1 MSQLGTALG
10 PAATTGPRGGASRTA
25 MSGAFAPHAHLA
37 EDTAA
42 NLPWYVVHTK
52 VRQEQVAA
60 DNLIRQGFAVYL
72 PKIRLLK
79 RIRRRQEVRQE
90 PLFPRYL
97 FVRPGSATNSIAPV
111 RSTTGVTAL
120 VRFGQEPA
128 VMRPEVLEII
138 RAFEARRNEAPE
150 EAISPFQPG
159 ARICVAEGALAG
171 MEGLVSD
178 VSHERVVVLMQL
190 LGRETRVRL
199 SHHQLVLAQ

>member
-1 MSQLGTALG
+1 MSLQHAVLAMGVEACPQG
-10 PAATTGPRGGASRTA
+10 MAHRPAMTGSFTD
-25 MSGAFAPHAHLA
+25 AHLTNDA
-37 EDTAA
+37 TA

-60 DNLIRQGFAVYL
+60 DNLMRQGFAVYL

-79 RIRRRQEVRQE
+79 RIRRRLEVQQE

-97 FVRPGSATNSIAPV
+97 FVRPGSAAASIAPV
-111 RSTTGVTAL
+111 RSTTGVTTL

-128 VMRPEVLEII
+128 VMRAGVLESI
-138 RAFEARRNEAPE
+138 RAFEARRNEAPDE
-150 EAISPFQPG
+150 DLSPFQPG
-159 ARICVAEGALAG
+159 ARICVADGPLTG
-171 MEGLVSD
+171 MEGLISD

-190 LGRETRVRL
+190 LGQETRVRL

>member
-1 MSQLGTALG
+1 MSQLN
-10 PAATTGPRGGASRTA
+10 AAVATVVDACLPYMASRQPETVTL
-25 MSGAFAPHAHLA
+25 SPESRLA
-37 EDTAA
+37 EALAA

-52 VRQEQVAA
+52 VRQEQVAC
-60 DNLIRQGFAVYL
+60 DNLLRQGYAVYL
-72 PKIRLLK
+72 PRIKLLK
-79 RIRRRQEVRQE
+79 RVRRRQQMQQE

-97 FVRPGSATNSIAPV
+97 FVQPGSATNSVAPV

-128 VMRPEVLEII
+128 VMRPEVLDSIRVFEI
-138 RAFEARRNEAPE
+138 RRNEAHE

-159 ARICVAEGALAG
+159 ARICVADGPLAG

-190 LGRETRVRL
+190 LGQETRVRL
-199 SHHQLVLAQ
+199 SHHQLVLVQ